1 MTALSNELGAMH
13 APIEWRR
20 RLVPPLA
27 GLIGALA
34 LIGLYLSI
42 LSLLQSPAHAFEQLA
57 QDWLWV
63 GLVALGFGTQVGLYT
78 YLRQIIQA
86 MQLAGADALS
96 RTRDSTGIMSLD
108 GTASRDVP
116 RDGASQALTGA
127 GTGTSTLGMV
137 ACCAHHITDIA
148 PLLGLTGAS
157 GLSGVVT
164 FLGVYKIPFI
174 IFGLLVNLV
183 GIVVSLRTIRK
194 QKAHLRRMTA
204 PVDLEPVACH

>member
-1 MTALSNELGAMH
+1 MRALSNEFNEAR
-13 APIEWRR
+13 APGEWRR
-20 RLVPPLA
+20 RVLPPVA
-27 GLIGALA
+27 GLIGGLG

-63 GLVALGFGTQVGLYT
+63 GPVALGFGTQVGLYT

-86 MQLAGADALS
+86 MQLTGA
-96 RTRDSTGIMSLD
+96 T
-108 GTASRDVP
+108 
-116 RDGASQALTGA
+116 ALTGA

-194 QKAHLRRMTA
+194 QRAHLQMMQRTVA
-204 PVDLEPVACH
+204 AESLAVPVCH